1 VHVRNAHAILTEA
14 GVECAVLNIEKGS
27 PGSRPITF
35 LSALVR
41 YAIQGWTF
49 HVHTNGHNRKSWLV
63 ALAAGV
69 VAQVTPGGAALT
81 LHSGCLPDYLRG
93 TAGWRQRLARVA
105 CGLYDRVVCVNQE
118 LADTLFGVGV
128 ARSRLTILP
137 AWLPARP
144 ASAEVPGE
152 IETWLRNHRP
162 VLSTVLFFRPEY
174 GFELLIAAVERLRKN
189 YPSAG
194 CLVMGDSANAQEMRE
209 ALESKGLGDAFVLL
223 GDVDHEECL
232 SLLSRSDVFVRATY
246 NDGDSISVREAL
258 SLGVPVV
265 ASNVGTRPAGSFV
278 FKAGS
283 VDGLLACIESALNAG
298 AIERTKESVNTVE
311 QLMSVYVF

>member
-1 VHVRNAHAILTEA
+1 
-14 GVECAVLNIEKGS
+14 
-27 PGSRPITF
+27 
-35 LSALVR
+35 
-41 YAIQGWTF
+41 
-49 HVHTNGHNRKSWLV
+49 
-63 ALAAGV
+63 
-69 VAQVTPGGAALT
+69 
-81 LHSGCLPDYLRG
+81 
-93 TAGWRQRLARVA
+93 
-105 CGLYDRVVCVNQE
+105 
-118 LADTLFGVGV
+118 
-128 ARSRLTILP
+128 
-137 AWLPARP
+137 
-144 ASAEVPGE
+144 
-152 IETWLRNHRP
+152 